1 MTEQA
6 GFRER
11 VARGD
16 VLLGAFLQLGSPV
29 AAEIAARTGIDWAL
43 IDLEHGSGTEG
54 DLLPQLQALAAVG
67 TAAMVR
73 VESLSRLRIGRVLDL
88 GAQGVMVP
96 QVNDAR
102 DAGDL
107 ARFLRYP
114 PLGVR
119 GVGLSARGA
128 GYGSAKHS
136 DVDSIS
142 RSLVGIAQIETR
154 EGLEHAAEIASVDGI
169 DVLFVGPSDLSHALG
184 VPGEFDDKTYMD
196 AIETISRAAQD
207 HHKAAGVHIPAS
219 TEFQRYYSKGFRFI
233 SIGSDNAAIS
243 ADLRNRVRLARDAGE
258 GGPQA

>member
-1 MTEQA
+1 M
-6 GFRER
+6 
-11 VARGD
+11 ARGD
-16 VLLGAFLQLGSPV
+16 LLLGAFLQLGSPV
-29 AAEIAARTGIDWAL
+29 AAEIVARTGLDWAL

-67 TAAMVR
+67 TPAMVR

-96 QVNDAR
+96 QVDGSQA
-102 DAGDL
+102 AAEL

-128 GYGSAKHS
+128 GYGLAKHS
-136 DVDSIS
+136 DVDAIS
-142 RSLVGIAQIETR
+142 RSLVGIAQIETK

-184 VPGEFDDKTYMD
+184 VPGEFDNKTYMD
-196 AIETISRAAQD
+196 AIEVIAGAARD
-207 HHKAAGVHIPAS
+207 HDKAAGVHIPAS
-219 TEFQRYYSKGFRFI
+219 TEFQRYYSKGFRLI
-233 SIGSDNAAIS
+233 SIGSDNAAITS
-243 ADLRNRVRLARDAGE
+243 DMSNRVKLARDTSQRVPHG
-258 GGPQA
+258 